1 MKLCSFAVLGRADV
15 DKAVNTIP
23 DQLRSSIGVPE
34 KVEQVSGF
42 SLDSGKKGSNFEK
55 TNTEPEDMV
64 EDDDEVPAKKSKV
77 DG

>member
-1 MKLCSFAVLGRADV
+1 M
-15 DKAVNTIP
+15 
-23 DQLRSSIGVPE
+23 
-34 KVEQVSGF
+34 EQVSGF

-77 DG
+77 DGELKEHFLATAAMESFCS